1 MQERPNAYFSEVLNR
16 DDPMNP
22 VEEDEIE
29 ELEEPEE
36 IDLGRWRECVGEYKT
51 RESGWTRQ
59 SRHRPTASC
68 HGRHCK

>member
-1 MQERPNAYFSEVLNR
+1 
-16 DDPMNP
+16 MNP